1 MSDVVRPKYRDR
13 LRTRR
18 LCCSVSAV
26 ALFYAATIWC
36 ATPDA
41 SGRLR
46 GAYDGAVH
54 PTWACDVLLAQHAAA
69 FSAVEALKRRPRV
82 NASSSPDAI
91 DELADVALVASCL
104 ALRRGWRDKLEI
116 AAGARS
122 NESAYVVRGRG
133 LAPLRSRALTPAQAK
148 VALADAGPSTLDDGF
163 GAVAGENSKT
173 YDLAVVDGRVEPLGD
188 LLRCAEL
195 ALDALADG
203 GALMVAHVDAGDA
216 AWRLVALL
224 RAREDVDA
232 AGGGFDGG
240 VAVAFKRP
248 NSRPLAMEAL
258 TPVAMA
264 ALEWP
269 PILPL
274 SSKAPELRDAALP
287 RPFFGPPL
295 GPAALLR
302 WAEPGAPPPFSPA
315 ALREARDA
323 QHWRAACY
331 GSLESDGRSAARPC
345 FHALNRRSKT
355 PNVHDLVPQ
364 ALLDAAAGDAEGA
377 ADALERA
384 LESDARAAAALL
396 AKAADALAR
405 P

>member
-1 MSDVVRPKYRDR
+1 
-13 LRTRR
+13 
-18 LCCSVSAV
+18 
-26 ALFYAATIWC
+26 
-36 ATPDA
+36 
-41 SGRLR
+41 
-46 GAYDGAVH
+46 
-54 PTWACDVLLAQHAAA
+54 
-69 FSAVEALKRRPRV
+69 
-82 NASSSPDAI
+82 
-91 DELADVALVASCL
+91 
-104 ALRRGWRDKLEI
+104 
-116 AAGARS
+116 
-122 NESAYVVRGRG
+122 
-133 LAPLRSRALTPAQAK
+133 
-148 VALADAGPSTLDDGF
+148 
-163 GAVAGENSKT
+163 
-173 YDLAVVDGRVEPLGD
+173 
-188 LLRCAEL
+188 
-195 ALDALADG
+195 
-203 GALMVAHVDAGDA
+203 
-216 AWRLVALL
+216 
-224 RAREDVDA
+224 
-232 AGGGFDGG
+232 
-240 VAVAFKRP
+240 
-248 NSRPLAMEAL
+248 MEAL

-287 RPFFGPPL
+287 RAFFGPSL

-345 FHALNRRSKT
+345 FRALNRRSKT